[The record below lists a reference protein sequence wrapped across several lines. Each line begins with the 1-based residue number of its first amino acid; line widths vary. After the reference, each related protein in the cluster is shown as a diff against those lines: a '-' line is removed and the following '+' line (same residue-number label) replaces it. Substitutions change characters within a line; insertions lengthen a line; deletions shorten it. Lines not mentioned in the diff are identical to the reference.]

1 MTQIIYDSIPNFY
14 SHVETIRCDAL
25 TAKYE
30 RIPGGPYL
38 GRDTLDTM
46 IVTSELQEKVARYFP
61 FPVKIIK
68 ARYRYAVDGDTLL
81 SYIHCDQEEKTHW
94 HILISLTVN
103 KENQDDRPH
112 DGLCLW
118 EHVKYGRYCTEKQ
131 IKNPRI
137 MHDLMRDTQNMSKW
151 QLWHTEPYEYNK
163 AVIVDYSYFHS
174 SSVKTGFGSSI
185 NDSRLMHIIEVART

>member
-14 SHVETIRCDAL
+14 NDPDHIRSDAL
-25 TAKYE
+25 NAKYE

-46 IVTSELQEKVARYFP
+46 IITPELQEKVASYFP
-61 FPVKIIK
+61 FPVKIVK

-81 SYIHCDQEEKTHW
+81 SYIHCDQEEKPHW
-94 HILISLTVN
+94 HILISLN
-103 KENQDDRPH
+103 AHEENREDS
-112 DGLCLW
+112 LCLW
-118 EHVKYGRYCTEKQ
+118 EHIKYGKYSTEKQ

-151 QLWHTEPYEYNK
+151 KLWHTESYEYNK
-163 AVIVDYSYFHS
+163 AVIIDYSYFHS

-185 NDSRLMHIIEVART
+185 NDSRLMHIIEVARII